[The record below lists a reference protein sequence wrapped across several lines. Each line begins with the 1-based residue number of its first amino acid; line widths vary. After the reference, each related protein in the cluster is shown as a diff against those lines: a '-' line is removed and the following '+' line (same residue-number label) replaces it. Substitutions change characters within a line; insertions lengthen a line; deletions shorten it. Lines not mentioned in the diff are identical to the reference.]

1 MKTRKKHSNHGT
13 TIVLPILILFGIL
26 AMGDASYGSSYGYGS
41 DGAYGFGSLRMQ
53 PTMPNFYTRGAVAQ
67 GALAYVGGNVIQP
80 MLYSGGNAFNG
91 AFAFNGGNVIQPT
104 IYSGGSPFSGN
115 LIVNAGN
122 VVQPTYSGGG
132 LGNLMGAIT
141 LGGGNN
147 VIQPTYSGSGL
158 SGILGGAIALS
169 GSGNVIQPNLPSGSA
184 SFGSIILNPVQLP
197 TGCNLCGGQSFFRG
211 DYSLGFSSPVQHVE
225 NIYTTPTRGL
235 FRGDFH
241 YSNAWYVLDP

>member
-1 MKTRKKHSNHGT
+1 MKNNKNRSNHSA

-26 AMGDASYGSSYGYGS
+26 AMGDAGYGGSYGYGGS
-41 DGAYGFGSLRMQ
+41 GYGYGSLYMR
-53 PTMPNFYTRGAVAQ
+53 PTMPNFYSSGGGIAQ
-67 GALAYVGGNVIQP
+67 GGLR
-80 MLYSGGNAFNG
+80 YS
-91 AFAFNGGNVIQPT
+91 GGNVIQPT

-115 LIVNAGN
+115 LVVNAGN

-132 LGNLMGAIT
+132 LGGLMGSIV
-141 LGGGNN
+141 LSGGNN

-158 SGILGGAIALS
+158 SGILGGAISLS
-169 GSGNVIQPNLPSGSA
+169 GSGNVIQPNMPSGSA
-184 SFGSIILNPVQLP
+184 SFGSITLSPVQLP
-197 TGCNLCGGQSFFRG
+197 TGCSSCGGQSFFRG
-211 DYSLGFSSPVQHVE
+211 DYSIGFSGPVQHVE

>member
-13 TIVLPILILFGIL
+13 TIVLPVLLLFGIL

-41 DGAYGFGSLRMQ
+41 DGAYGFGSFYMQ
-53 PTMPNFYTRGAVAQ
+53 PTMPKFYTSSGIAQ
-67 GALAYVGGNVIQP
+67 GALRYSGGNVIQP
-80 MLYSGGNAFNG
+80 VLYSGGNAFNG

-115 LIVNAGN
+115 LVVNAGN

-132 LGNLMGAIT
+132 LIGAIT
-141 LGGGNN
+141 LSGGNN
-147 VIQPTYSGSGL
+147 VIQPN
-158 SGILGGAIALS
+158 I
-169 GSGNVIQPNLPSGSA
+169 PSGGA
-184 SFGSIILNPVQLP
+184 SFGSITLAPVQLP
-197 TGCNLCGGQSFFRG
+197 TGCFSCGQSFFRG

>member
-41 DGAYGFGSLRMQ
+41 DGAYGFGSFYMQ
-53 PTMPNFYTRGAVAQ
+53 PTMPKFYTSSGIAQ
-67 GALAYVGGNVIQP
+67 GALRYSGGNVIQP
-80 MLYSGGNAFNG
+80 VLYSGGNAFNG

-115 LIVNAGN
+115 LVVNAGN

-132 LGNLMGAIT
+132 LIGAIT
-141 LGGGNN
+141 LSGGNN
-147 VIQPTYSGSGL
+147 VIQPTYSGGGLIGAITL
-158 SGILGGAIALS
+158 SGGN
-169 GSGNVIQPNLPSGSA
+169 NVIQPNIPSGGA
-184 SFGSIILNPVQLP
+184 SFGSITLAPVQLP
-197 TGCNLCGGQSFFRG
+197 TGCFSCGQSFFRG